1 MLQQLCLLNMSVGI
15 CVAAVAALRIA
26 AASVTI
32 QPLQKSTGGS
42 IAPEPGDVTY
52 FYFALFIVL
61 HRMAVA
67 SFDYMMATQ
76 TRRAHVVT

>member
-1 MLQQLCLLNMSVGI
+1 M
-15 CVAAVAALRIA
+15 ALWIT

-42 IAPEPGDVTY
+42 IAPEPGDVAY
-52 FYFALFIVL
+52 VYSALFIVL

-67 SFDYMMATQ
+67 SFDYMMPPKHDEHMWS
-76 TRRAHVVT
+76 RDYLD